1 MYIYGFTYMNKLG
14 LGLLRNSVQCNKR
27 LQLSQKLI
35 NAFII
40 SSTFIISEAHMK
52 CIKKLYRL
60 NEQLTD
66 SILKKLQNG

>member
-1 MYIYGFTYMNKLG
+1 MYIYGFAYMNKLG
-14 LGLLRNSVQCNKR
+14 LGLWRNSVQCNKR
-27 LQLSQKLI
+27 LQFSQKLI

-40 SSTFIISEAHMK
+40 SSTFINLEAHMK